1 MEWSGERIER
11 RREESM
17 GGRRRNL
24 KEGKGEGTRQPTSTL
39 DDSVAVLPGG
49 IFRSHYWLE
58 MAKFASCWL
67 ETKLFGGNNCS
78 ASPFWKLCFGL
89 VPYLRSIQARFALCF
104 HDLATLLCRHPT
116 LSANGDSGWGE
127 SFVNIFFSA

>member
-1 MEWSGERIER
+1 
-11 RREESM
+11 M

-89 VPYLRSIQARFALCF
+89 VPYLVYRLGLRCVSTTWQLCSVG
-104 HDLATLLCRHPT
+104 TQR
-116 LSANGDSGWGE
+116 
-127 SFVNIFFSA
+127 